1 MIVKVKKYIYKYS
14 EEQKLM
20 RFFLNSLMVLLI
32 SLFYGNTVH
41 GMSNYQIKAICQ
53 KKQKKS
59 ACVKS
64 LKLKKLKLLEGNK
77 IEIPVVPFKK

>member
-1 MIVKVKKYIYKYS
+1 
-14 EEQKLM
+14 M
-20 RFFLNSLMVLLI
+20 RFLLKSLIFLLI

-41 GMSNYQIKAICQ
+41 GLSNYQIRAICQ

-64 LKLKKLKLLEGNK
+64 LKLKKLNLLEGNK